1 MRISYWSSDVCSSD
15 LTAGV
20 LGAHAEVQALFT
32 ESGEPSDYIKG
43 VLDFCQ
49 KFEESGARTKAF
61 MEQLTALDLLMDG
74 EIAITQNDNPDKPFI
89 YRGFRMVDENKLR
102 ELPAEKVH
110 ELNQNGILMLIHAH
124 LFRSEEH
131 TSELQSLMRNSY

>member
-32 ESGEPSDYIKG
+32 QTGEPSDYIKG

-74 EIAITQNDNPDKPFI
+74 AIAITQNDNPDNNI
-89 YRGFRMVDENKLR
+89 IDRGYGIVDENKTR
-102 ELPAEKVH
+102 ELSVEKVH
-110 ELNQNGILMLIHAH
+110 ELNTKGIRMLNHEK
-124 LFRSEEH
+124 SEE
-131 TSELQSLMRNSY
+131 N